1 MTLQDELTRLPKN
14 AITILRFMSQQPNYA
29 ADYMEIR
36 RGTGLSDRAAGK
48 SVKRLVTRFFMHM
61 DDSRVYQ
68 LTPKGEQSNKL
79 LASDVNLLGDD
90 DPDAETVAYDLCAVV
105 PHQIIGDVPVQWM
118 LGISPL
124 GNDVP
129 EYPTELVLILS
140 AENGTVSPDKATLS
154 VTSDV
159 LEDFAELTLTANSD
173 YGQVRIRVEAYQL
186 LELDEPNTAG
196 GMYFDVPVS
205 GPTTDMRAVHSQISL
220 L

>member
-1 MTLQDELTRLPKN
+1 MTLQDELIRLPKN
-14 AITILRFMSQQPNYA
+14 AITILRFMSQQTNYA

-61 DDSRVYQ
+61 DESRVYH
-68 LTPKGEQSNKL
+68 LTPKGEQSNML
-79 LASDVNLLGDD
+79 LASDANLLGDD
-90 DPDAETVAYDLCAVV
+90 DPDAETIAYDLCAVV
-105 PHQIIGDVPVQWM
+105 PQQIIGGVSVPWVI
-118 LGISPL
+118 GVSPL
-124 GNDVP
+124 GNDTP

-140 AENGTVSPDKATLS
+140 ADNGTISPDRATLNVS
-154 VTSDV
+154 GNIVD
-159 LEDFAELTLTANSD
+159 DFAELTLTADGSEEAI
-173 YGQVRIRVEAYQL
+173 RIRVEAYQL

-205 GPTTDMRAVHSQISL
+205 GPSQDMRAVHSQISL